1 MTGQGSHTTEP
12 VQRHGN
18 PVSPAREVAQP
29 LGWLAVGGLA
39 GAAVTAA
46 VVLTLSASLRPEPLP
61 AATGAPRLVEESA
74 SAGVN
79 HVYDGEF
86 EFFVGGGVAVF
97 DCDADGM
104 PDLFFAG
111 GENPAALFT
120 NVGSVGGPLSFQHR
134 AHAATD
140 LIGVTGAYPLDLD
153 SDGVT
158 DLMVLRVGE
167 NVALRG
173 LGGCVFEPANDEL
186 GLDGGEAWTAAF
198 AATWEGDAT
207 LPTLMFGNYLK
218 SSEDRTCADHALLRP
233 VATGVYHQARTLEP
247 GLCTLSALFS
257 DWGRTGT
264 VDLRLT
270 NDRHYHVEG
279 GDQLWRMGPDPVPY
293 RPDDGWDPIRI
304 WGMGIA
310 SQDLTGDGRP
320 EVYLTS
326 QGDNKLQTLTGDG
339 AGPAYRDMA
348 LERGVTAHRPF
359 VGDDVMPSTAWHA
372 EFGDVNND
380 TFFDLF
386 VSKGNVEAMPEFAT
400 EDPSNLLLGQTDG
413 TFTEGAQ
420 QAGIVDFN
428 RGRGAALA
436 DLNLDG
442 MLDLIQVNRRS
453 NVELWRNVGWGS
465 ANTPTPMGHWLAVR
479 PSQPAPNP
487 DAVGGW
493 IEVRVGDRVISREL
507 TVGGGHAGGTHGW
520 THFGL
525 GEAADA
531 EVRVQWPDGDI
542 GPWID
547 AAADTFVVIERD
559 ATAPRSWLPGDAR
572 GNP

>member
-1 MTGQGSHTTEP
+1 MTGYGSHTAETVQHHSPTPP
-12 VQRHGN
+12 VGSR
-18 PVSPAREVAQP
+18 P
-29 LGWLAVGGLA
+29 LGWLAAGALA
-39 GAAVTAA
+39 GSVVTVA
-46 VVLTLSASLRPEPLP
+46 VVLALVAALRPEPPP
-61 AATGAPRLVEESA
+61 AAFAAPRMVEESA
-74 SAGVN
+74 AAGVD
-79 HVYDGEF
+79 HTYDGEF
-86 EFFVGGGVAVF
+86 EYFVGGGVAVF
-97 DCDADGM
+97 DCNDDGM
-104 PDLFFAG
+104 PDLYFAG

-120 NVGSVGGPLSFQHR
+120 NTGSIGGPLSFR
-134 AHAATD
+134 HAPHPATD
-140 LIGVTGAYPLDLD
+140 LAGVTGAYPIDID
-153 SDGVT
+153 SDGFT
-158 DLMVLRVGE
+158 DLMVLRVGG

-173 LGGCVFEPANDEL
+173 VGGCDFEPANDEL

-198 AATWEGDAT
+198 AATWEGDAA
-207 LPTLMFGNYLK
+207 LPTLLFGNYLN
-218 SSEDRTCADHALLRP
+218 SSDDRTCADHALLRP
-233 VATGVYHQARTLEP
+233 ADTGGYRSPETLEP

-270 NDRHYHVEG
+270 NDRHYYGEG
-279 GDQLWRMGPDPVPY
+279 GDQMWRMGSEPVLYGPE
-293 RPDDGWDPIRI
+293 DGWDPIRI

-326 QGDNKLQTLTGDG
+326 QGDNKLQTLTDEA

-348 LERGVTAHRPF
+348 LERGATAHRPF
-359 VGDDVMPSTAWHA
+359 AGDDVMPSTAWHA

-400 EDPSNLLLGQTDG
+400 DDPSNLLIGQTDG
-413 TFTEGAQ
+413 TFVEGAE

-428 RGRGAALA
+428 RGRGAALV

-453 NVELWRNVGWGS
+453 TVELWRNVGWGEADS
-465 ANTPTPMGHWLAVR
+465 PAPMGGWLAVR
-479 PSQPAPNP
+479 ASQPAPNP

-493 IEVRVGDRVISREL
+493 IEVRVGDRMMSREL
-507 TVGGGHAGGTHGW
+507 TIGGGHAGGTLGW

-525 GEAADA
+525 GDATDAA
-531 EVRVQWPDGDI
+531 VRVQWPDGET
-542 GPWID
+542 GPWIEVT
-547 AAADTFVVIERD
+547 ANTHVVIERG
-559 ATAPRSWLPGDAR
+559 ATTPATWRPGND
-572 GNP
+572 GGTP

>member
-1 MTGQGSHTTEP
+1 MTGHGSHTAEP
-12 VQRHGN
+12 VQHR
-18 PVSPAREVAQP
+18 SPPPPATPGARP
-29 LGWLAVGGLA
+29 LGWLAAGGLA
-39 GAAVTAA
+39 GSVVTAA
-46 VVLTLSASLRPEPLP
+46 VVFTLVAALRPEQPP
-61 AATGAPRLVEESA
+61 AALDAPRMVEESGV
-74 SAGVN
+74 AGVN
-79 HVYDGEF
+79 HTYDGDF
-86 EFFVGGGVAVF
+86 EYFVGGGVAVF
-97 DCDADGM
+97 DCNADGL

-111 GENPAALFT
+111 GENQAALFT
-120 NVGSVGGPLSFQHR
+120 NAGSVGGPLSFQHLP
-134 AHAATD
+134 HPATD
-140 LIGVTGAYPLDLD
+140 LTGVTGAYPIDID
-153 SDGVT
+153 SDGIT
-158 DLMVLRVGE
+158 DLAVLRVGE

-173 LGGCVFEPANDEL
+173 VGGCVFEPANDGL

-198 AATWEGDAT
+198 AATWEGDAA
-207 LPTLMFGNYLK
+207 LPTMLFGNYLK
-218 SSEDRTCADHALLRP
+218 SSEDRTCADHALIRP
-233 VATGVYHQARTLEP
+233 GATGGYQPPRALEP

-270 NDRHYHVEG
+270 NDRHYHGDG
-279 GDQLWRMGPDPVPY
+279 GDQLWRMGPDPVAY
-293 RPDDGWDPIRI
+293 GPDDGWDPIRI

-326 QGDNKLQTLTGDG
+326 QGDNKLQTLTDQG

-348 LERGVTAHRPF
+348 LERGVTAHSPF
-359 VGDDVMPSTAWHA
+359 AGDDVMPSTAWHA

-400 EDPSNLLLGQTDG
+400 DDPSNLLLGQTDG
-413 TFTEGAQ
+413 TFVEGAE

-453 NVELWRNVGWGS
+453 NVELWRNVGWGD
-465 ANTPTPMGHWLAVR
+465 ANTPAPMGHWLAVR

-487 DAVGGW
+487 NAVGGW
-493 IEVRVGDRVISREL
+493 IEVRAGDRVTSREL
-507 TVGGGHAGGTHGW
+507 TIGGGHAGGTLGW
-520 THFGL
+520 IHFGL
-525 GEAADA
+525 GDATAA
-531 EVRVQWPDGDI
+531 EVRIQWPDGET

-547 AAADTFVVIERD
+547 VSADTHVVIERD
-559 ATAPRSWLPGDAR
+559 ATTPAVWMPGSE
-572 GNP
+572 